1 MATYRDL
8 VRQID
13 QLTKEAEKA
22 RQAEVAS
29 VVADI
34 RAKMAEY
41 GITLNDITGKSGG
54 PGHKGRKGRKR
65 GGSAGGS
72 KAAPKYRG
80 SNGESWSGRGRRP
93 GWVQEA
99 LAKGKTLDD
108 LRI

>member
-1 MATYRDL
+1 MATYRDIIK
-8 VRQID
+8 QID

-22 RQAEVAS
+22 RQAEIAA

-41 GITLNDITGKSGG
+41 GITLNDIAGKSGG
-54 PGHKGRKGRKR
+54 AGRKGRKR
-65 GGSAGGS
+65 GGGAGGS

-80 SNGESWSGRGRRP
+80 SNGELWSGRGRRP
-93 GWVQEA
+93 GWVQEE